1 MLKNLER
8 KSAMSDPDNVK
19 TATES
24 VGLVNHAAS
33 LQAIGLPGVSPI
45 SGLIGGLTYLGGL
58 SAAGFVAASG
68 GTLIAVA
75 SAGIVAGT
83 LGVAI
88 CSVLAASLSEEHTK
102 HVKEH
107 LLHSGLLL
115 WVRTWD
121 REHERR
127 AVEIQSKHG
136 ADDVHLHKIS

>member
-1 MLKNLER
+1 MLASDKAIEEKLHPHYRTVSDLED
-8 KSAMSDPDNVK
+8 DPAVPRGSYM
-19 TATES
+19 APES
-24 VGLVNHAAS
+24 MGDAK
-33 LQAIGLPGVSPI
+33 G
-45 SGLIGGLTYLGGL
+45 GLIGGLTYLGGL

-88 CSVLAASLSEEHTK
+88 CSVLAASLSKEHTK

-127 AVEIQSKHG
+127 AVEILSKHG